1 MLRTHGSQSLQTK
14 QGHRTADSRPTSR
27 LEANL
32 QGAANLACDSRFVA
46 SMRFADAFRFAAF
59 LFFACLF
66 AAPVQAQSPTPCAL
80 VRFEDA
86 NYTICSFD
94 ARRDDI
100 RLYWKGAN
108 GLAYGGFSALAEAL
122 RAQGRQLRFAMNA
135 GMFETDLSPVGLFIE
150 DGRQKHKADTRE
162 GASNFHLKPNGV
174 FYVGDGAAGVV
185 ETTRFLASW
194 PKARYATQS
203 GPMLVIDG
211 RIHPKIQPTGT
222 SVKIRNGVGV
232 REGALVFFAI
242 SEQPVTFYAFA
253 RLFRDALNCSN
264 ALFLDGS
271 VSSLFAPDLKRD
283 DALSPIG
290 PIIGVPALST
300 Q

>member
-1 MLRTHGSQSLQTK
+1 M
-14 QGHRTADSRPTSR
+14 
-27 LEANL
+27 
-32 QGAANLACDSRFVA
+32 
-46 SMRFADAFRFAAF
+46 
-59 LFFACLF
+59 
-66 AAPVQAQSPTPCAL
+66 
-80 VRFEDA
+80 RFEDA
-86 NYTICSFD
+86 NYIVCSFD

-100 RLYWKGAN
+100 RVYWKGAN
-108 GLAYGGFSALAEAL
+108 RLSYGGFAALAAAL
-122 RAQGRQLRFAMNA
+122 KAQGRQLRFAMNG

-150 DGRQKHKADTRE
+150 DGQQRHRADLRD

-174 FYVGDGAAGVV
+174 FYAGDGAAGVM
-185 ETTRFLASW
+185 ETSRFLAIG

-211 RIHPKIQPTGT
+211 RIHPKIHATGT
-222 SVKIRNGVGV
+222 SAKIRNGVGV
-232 REGALVFFAI
+232 REGGLVIFAI

-253 RLFRDALNCSN
+253 RLFRDALNCPN

-271 VSSLFAPDLKRD
+271 ISSLFAPNLQRA

-290 PIIGVPALST
+290 PIIGVSAPLA